1 MSVKKWLIGTFV
13 IIACAVIGWL
23 IQIYWDSDDS
33 LSTWQLP
40 LSGRIIILDPG
51 HGGVD
56 GGAVANS
63 GLLEKD
69 IALDI
74 SLKLRDYLQESGALV
89 LMTREGDHDLAAED
103 VKGYRN
109 RKVSDLKRRV
119 ELINETGSDMFISLH
134 LNSIPSPKW
143 SGAQTFYNRSVPDN
157 ELAAKF
163 VQAEL
168 TRNLENTKREAK
180 PISNIYLLDKAAIP
194 GMLIEVGFLSNPQ
207 EASMLSKEE
216 YQDKVA
222 ASIYQGLLRYYSG
235 EEME

>member
-1 MSVKKWLIGTFV
+1 
-13 IIACAVIGWL
+13 
-23 IQIYWDSDDS
+23 
-33 LSTWQLP
+33 
-40 LSGRIIILDPG
+40 
-51 HGGVD
+51 
-56 GGAVANS
+56 
-63 GLLEKD
+63 
-69 IALDI
+69 
-74 SLKLRDYLQESGALV
+74 
-89 LMTREGDHDLAAED
+89 MTREGDHDLAAED

>member
-1 MSVKKWLIGTFV
+1 MSVKKWLIGIFV

-56 GGAVANS
+56 GGAVAKS

-157 ELAAKF
+157 EIAAKF

-216 YQDKVA
+216 YQDKVS